1 MPRQSVAVI
10 IPTKNVAAFFR
21 PTLES
26 IRFADEVIVVDMA
39 STDGTQALCSEYD
52 NVRVIDKV
60 DYIYANV
67 NAGFDAATTD
77 WVIRLD
83 SDEVLTPELQNE
95 ILAFLESPPANINTI
110 RFLGRHHM
118 FGLPMSWGVGH
129 PSRSMRN
136 HMFRKGTAR
145 YPCKLEHE
153 DLDVTPDSMDF
164 VHPYNHYTNHTVEEV
179 VQKFNYYTQRDVER
193 LTKDERTAE
202 NPFKLIYQGLRLFV
216 LYYVQWKGYRDGM
229 LGFYSSLFRGPI
241 YLWIDRAKRWE
252 VSRQEELKK

>member
-1 MPRQSVAVI
+1 MSRQTVAVI
-10 IPTKNVAAFFR
+10 IPTKNVATFFR

-26 IRFADEVIVVDMA
+26 IRFADEVIVVDMS
-39 STDGTQALCSEYD
+39 STDGTQDLCAEYP
-52 NVRVIDKV
+52 NVRVVDKV

-67 NAGFDAATTD
+67 NTGFDAATTD

-83 SDEVLTPELQNE
+83 SDEVLTPELQQE
-95 ILAFLESPPANINTI
+95 ILDFLKNPPSNVNTI

-153 DLDVTPDSMDF
+153 DLDVTPDSIDF
-164 VHPYNHYTNHTVEEV
+164 THPYDHYTNHTVEEV

-193 LTKDERTAE
+193 LTRKSGRLKIRSNFFTKVFGCSCFITSSGKAIVTGCWAFTHRCFGARFICGLTAP
-202 NPFKLIYQGLRLFV
+202 NAGKS
-216 LYYVQWKGYRDGM
+216 
-229 LGFYSSLFRGPI
+229 LG
-241 YLWIDRAKRWE
+241 KRI
-252 VSRQEELKK
+252 